1 MPPKTLYVSDLDG
14 TLLKND
20 QTLSKYTIDTLNTLI
35 ERGMIFSY
43 ATARSIVSASKA
55 TAGLNSKIPV
65 ILHNGAF
72 VIENRENILL
82 SGAFSSEEAA
92 EILDTLLTHQL
103 YPIVYSMLNGT
114 EKFSYLPDRETR
126 GMKIFND
133 TRRGDIRNHP
143 VKTPEDLYH
152 GEIFH
157 ITCID
162 EESSLRPL
170 YERLDSQYRCVFH
183 RDIYSGEQWLD
194 IQPKTATKAQAIT
207 ALKSMLGCDRII
219 CFGDGKNDISMF
231 QIADEGYAVENSDE
245 ELKRIATA
253 VIESNERDGVAK
265 WLTEHFRQA

>member
-1 MPPKTLYVSDLDG
+1 MPTKTLYVSDLDG

-20 QTLSKYTIDTLNTLI
+20 QTLSKYTVDTLNSLI

-43 ATARSIVSASKA
+43 ATARSIVSASKV

-72 VIENRENILL
+72 VIENCENILL

-92 EILDTLLTHQL
+92 EILDTLLAHRL
-103 YPIVYSMLNGT
+103 YPIVYAMMDGA
-114 EKFSYLPDRETR
+114 EKFSYLPDCETR

-133 TRRGDIRNHP
+133 TRRSDIRNHP
-143 VKTPEDLYH
+143 VEAPEDLYR

-162 EESSLRPL
+162 EEVSLRPL
-170 YERLDSQYRCVFH
+170 YEQYRDRFQCVFH
-183 RDIYSGEQWLD
+183 RDIYSGEWWLD
-194 IQPKTATKAQAIT
+194 IQPKEATKAKAIL
-207 ALKSMLGCDRII
+207 ALKAMLGCDRVI

-231 QIADEGYAVENSDE
+231 QIADEGYAVKNADD
-245 ELKRIATA
+245 ELKRIAAA
-253 VIESNERDGVAK
+253 VIESNECDGVAK
-265 WLTEHFRQA
+265 WLTEHYLM